1 MPLTP
6 EQLAK
11 IAQKDAA
18 LPAALKSNATTN
30 YYEGYFFITLNTR
43 NYAPILSFITGRPDA
58 PDDAPDAPACEY
70 TELGR
75 KVMAVWQ
82 TVPRFHPQVEIIAAE
97 AMPDHFHGLLRL
109 LPGNRKHLGHLVG
122 SFMGGCTHGYWDTLG
137 IDWRKDR
144 AERLAKGAHALPPD
158 RDRDHTCSFRGPS
171 LFVRGYNDM
180 EAVTPEQVQTK
191 LRYIREQ
198 ARRALIKGTLRDR
211 FLVHRSCTA
220 RGWTLDTIRRGLR
233 ADRFYAHNPDR
244 LEHILLSLLPRI
256 PMQPAIVS
264 ASPSAS
270 SSASSSTSSSTSPS
284 ASPSVSPSA
293 SPSASSSASPSASS
307 SASPSASPSAS
318 SSASSPKA
326 LLSYVG
332 CSALLSA
339 ERKLPLVCHRS
350 DAPFFE
356 RQRDAVLRAAREGA
370 VIVSAFIS
378 PKEREIRDLLLM
390 EQLPVI
396 EVCDNGFGD
405 RYKPRGKSFYA
416 CAENRLVQISPWNYE
431 YCPDLAVNREVCL
444 VMNELTRVI
453 AGVGDGWWKE

>member
-18 LPAALKSNATTN
+18 LPAALKRNATTN

-122 SFMGGCTHGYWDTLG
+122 SFMGGCTHGYWDILG

-256 PMQPAIVS
+256 PMQQAIVS
-264 ASPSAS
+264 A
-270 SSASSSTSSSTSPS
+270 
-284 ASPSVSPSA
+284 SPSA
-293 SPSASSSASPSASS
+293 SPSASSSASPSASPT
-307 SASPSASPSAS
+307 ASPSASPT
-318 SSASSPKA
+318 ASSPKP

-356 RQRDAVLRAAREGA
+356 RQRAAVLRAAREGA
-370 VIVSAFIS
+370 VIVSAFVS
-378 PKEREIRDLLLM
+378 PKEREIGRLLLM

-405 RYKPRGKSFYA
+405 RYKPSGKSFYA

-431 YCPDLAVNREVCL
+431 YCRDLAVNREVCL
-444 VMNELTRVI
+444 VMNELARVI
-453 AGVGDGWWKE
+453 AGVGDGWWK

>member
-18 LPAALKSNATTN
+18 LPAALKRNATTN

-244 LEHILLSLLPRI
+244 LEHILRSLLPRI
-256 PMQPAIVS
+256 PMQQAIVS

-270 SSASSSTSSSTSPS
+270 S
-284 ASPSVSPSA
+284 
-293 SPSASSSASPSASS
+293 
-307 SASPSASPSAS
+307 
-318 SSASSPKA
+318 PKP

-332 CSALLSA
+332 CSSLLSA
-339 ERKLPLVCHRS
+339 DRKLPLVCHRS

-370 VIVSAFIS
+370 VIVSAFVS
-378 PKEREIRDLLLM
+378 PKEREIGRLLLM

-405 RYKPRGKSFYA
+405 RYKPSGKSFYA

-431 YCPDLAVNREVCL
+431 YCRDLAVNREVCL
-444 VMNELTRVI
+444 VMNELARVI
-453 AGVGDGWWKE
+453 AGVGDGWWK

>member
-18 LPAALKSNATTN
+18 LPAALKRNATTN

-122 SFMGGCTHGYWDTLG
+122 SFMGGCTHGYWDILG

-244 LEHILLSLLPRI
+244 LEHILRSLLPRI
-256 PMQPAIVS
+256 PMLPAIVS

-270 SSASSSTSSSTSPS
+270 SSASSS
-284 ASPSVSPSA
+284 ASPT
-293 SPSASSSASPSASS
+293 
-307 SASPSASPSAS
+307 
-318 SSASSPKA
+318 ASSPKP

-356 RQRDAVLRAAREGA
+356 RQREAVLRAAREGA
-370 VIVSAFIS
+370 VIVSAFVS
-378 PKEREIRDLLLM
+378 PKEREIGRLLLM

-396 EVCDNGFGD
+396 EVCDNGFGE
-405 RYKPRGKSFYA
+405 RYKPSGKSFYA

-431 YCPDLAVNREVCL
+431 YCRDLAVNREVCL
-444 VMNELTRVI
+444 VMNELARVI
-453 AGVGDGWWKE
+453 AGVGDGWWK

>member
-18 LPAALKSNATTN
+18 LPAALKRNATTN

-109 LPGNRKHLGHLVG
+109 LPGNRKHLGRMVNG
-122 SFMGGCTHGYWDTLG
+122 FMIACTHDYWDTLD
-137 IDWRKDR
+137 IKWRDMKKDPNKSDRDASRDWY
-144 AERLAKGAHALPPD
+144 
-158 RDRDHTCSFRGPS
+158 DRDHTCSFRGPS

-220 RGWTLDTIRRGLR
+220 RDWTLDTIRRGLR

-244 LEHILLSLLPRI
+244 LEHILRSLLPRI
-256 PMQPAIVS
+256 PMLPAIVS

-270 SSASSSTSSSTSPS
+270 S
-284 ASPSVSPSA
+284 
-293 SPSASSSASPSASS
+293 
-307 SASPSASPSAS
+307 
-318 SSASSPKA
+318 PKP

-370 VIVSAFIS
+370 VIVSAFVS
-378 PKEREIRDLLLM
+378 PKEREIGRLLLM

-405 RYKPRGKSFYA
+405 RYKPSGKSFYA

-444 VMNELTRVI
+444 VMNELARVI

>member
-18 LPAALKSNATTN
+18 LPAALKRNATTN

-82 TVPRFHPQVEIIAAE
+82 SVPRFHPQVEIIAAE

-109 LPGNRKHLGHLVG
+109 LPGNRKHLGRMVNG
-122 SFMGGCTHGYWDTLG
+122 FMIACTHDYWDTLD
-137 IDWRKDR
+137 IKWRDMKKDPNKSDRDASRDWY
-144 AERLAKGAHALPPD
+144 
-158 RDRDHTCSFRGPS
+158 DRDHTCSFRGPS

-244 LEHILLSLLPRI
+244 LEHILRSLLPRI
-256 PMQPAIVS
+256 PMLPAIVS
-264 ASPSAS
+264 ASP
-270 SSASSSTSSSTSPS
+270 T
-284 ASPSVSPSA
+284 ASPTA
-293 SPSASSSASPSASS
+293 SPSASS
-307 SASPSASPSAS
+307 
-318 SSASSPKA
+318 PKP

-356 RQRDAVLRAAREGA
+356 RQRAAVLRAAREGA
-370 VIVSAFIS
+370 VIVSAFVS
-378 PKEREIRDLLLM
+378 PKEREIGRLLLM

-396 EVCDNGFGD
+396 EVCDNGFGE
-405 RYKPRGKSFYA
+405 RYKPSGKSFYA

-444 VMNELTRVI
+444 VMNELARVI
-453 AGVGDGWWKE
+453 AGVGDGWWK

>member
-18 LPAALKSNATTN
+18 LPAALKRNATTN

-109 LPGNRKHLGHLVG
+109 LPGNRKHLGRMVNG
-122 SFMGGCTHGYWDTLG
+122 FMIACTHDYWDTLD
-137 IDWRKDR
+137 IKWRDMKKDPNKSDRDASRDWY
-144 AERLAKGAHALPPD
+144 
-158 RDRDHTCSFRGPS
+158 DRDHTCSFRGPS

-220 RGWTLDTIRRGLR
+220 RDWTLDTIRRGLR

-244 LEHILLSLLPRI
+244 LEHILRSLLPRI
-256 PMQPAIVS
+256 PMLPAIV
-264 ASPSAS
+264 
-270 SSASSSTSSSTSPS
+270 
-284 ASPSVSPSA
+284 
-293 SPSASSSASPSASS
+293 
-307 SASPSASPSAS
+307 SAS
-318 SSASSPKA
+318 SSASSPKP

-370 VIVSAFIS
+370 VIVSAFVS
-378 PKEREIRDLLLM
+378 PKEREIGRLLLM

-405 RYKPRGKSFYA
+405 RYKPSGKSFYA

-431 YCPDLAVNREVCL
+431 YCRDLAVNREVCL
-444 VMNELTRVI
+444 VMNELARVI
-453 AGVGDGWWKE
+453 AGVGDGWWK

>member
-1 MPLTP
+1 MPLTK

-11 IAQKDAA
+11 IAQKEAT
-18 LPAALKSNATTN
+18 LSAALKRSTSTN

-43 NYAPILSFITGRPDA
+43 DYAPILSYISGRPDT
-58 PDDAPDAPACEY
+58 PEGAPDAPRCEY

-82 TVPRFHPQVEIIAAE
+82 TVPRCHQRVEIIAAE

-109 LPGNRKHLGHLVG
+109 KAGNKKHLGHLVG
-122 SFMGGCTHGYWDTLG
+122 GFMGGCTHGYWDILG

-144 AERLAKGAHALPPD
+144 KERLAKGADALPPD
-158 RDRDHTCSFRGPS
+158 RDRDHTRSFRGPS

-191 LRYIREQ
+191 LQYIREQ

-211 FLVHRSCTA
+211 FHIHSSCKA
-220 RGWTLDTIRRGLR
+220 RGWTLDAIRRGLR
-233 ADRFYAHNPDR
+233 ADRFYAHNPER
-244 LEHILLSLLPRI
+244 LEATLRTLKPRI
-256 PMQPAIVS
+256 HMQS
-264 ASPSAS
+264 AAF
-270 SSASSSTSSSTSPS
+270 A
-284 ASPSVSPSA
+284 
-293 SPSASSSASPSASS
+293 
-307 SASPSASPSAS
+307 
-318 SSASSPKA
+318 PKP
-326 LLSYVG
+326 LLSYIG

-378 PKEREIRDLLLM
+378 PKEREIGRLLLM

-396 EVCDNGFGD
+396 EVVDNGFAD
-405 RYKPRGKSFYA
+405 RYKPSGKSFYA

-431 YCPDLAVNREVCL
+431 YCRNMTVNREVCL
-444 VMNELTRVI
+444 VMNELARVV
-453 AGVGDGWWKE
+453 AGTGEGWWKQ

>member
-18 LPAALKSNATTN
+18 LPAALKRNATTN

-82 TVPRFHPQVEIIAAE
+82 SVPRFHPQVEIIAAE

-109 LPGNRKHLGHLVG
+109 LPGNRKHLGRMVNG
-122 SFMGGCTHGYWDTLG
+122 FMIACTHDYWDTLD
-137 IDWRKDR
+137 IKWRDMKKDPNKSDRDASRDWY
-144 AERLAKGAHALPPD
+144 
-158 RDRDHTCSFRGPS
+158 DRDHTCSFRGPS

-244 LEHILLSLLPRI
+244 LEHILRSLLPRI
-256 PMQPAIVS
+256 PMLPAIVS

-270 SSASSSTSSSTSPS
+270 S
-284 ASPSVSPSA
+284 
-293 SPSASSSASPSASS
+293 
-307 SASPSASPSAS
+307 
-318 SSASSPKA
+318 PKP

-370 VIVSAFIS
+370 VIVSAFVS
-378 PKEREIRDLLLM
+378 PKEREIGRLLLM

-405 RYKPRGKSFYA
+405 RYKPSGKSFYA

-444 VMNELTRVI
+444 VMNELARVI

>member
-18 LPAALKSNATTN
+18 LPAALKRNATTN

-43 NYAPILSFITGRPDA
+43 NYAPILSFIMGRPDA

-82 TVPRFHPQVEIIAAE
+82 SVPRFHPQVEIIAAE

-244 LEHILLSLLPRI
+244 LEHILRSLLPRI
-256 PMQPAIVS
+256 PMLPAIVS

-270 SSASSSTSSSTSPS
+270 SSASSS
-284 ASPSVSPSA
+284 ASPT
-293 SPSASSSASPSASS
+293 
-307 SASPSASPSAS
+307 ASPSASPSAS
-318 SSASSPKA
+318 SPKP

-370 VIVSAFIS
+370 VIVSAFVS
-378 PKEREIRDLLLM
+378 PKEREIGRLLLM

-405 RYKPRGKSFYA
+405 RYKPSGKSFYA

-431 YCPDLAVNREVCL
+431 YCRDLAVNREVCL
-444 VMNELTRVI
+444 VMNELARVI
-453 AGVGDGWWKE
+453 AGVGDGWWK

>member
-18 LPAALKSNATTN
+18 LPAALKRNATTN

-82 TVPRFHPQVEIIAAE
+82 SVPRFHPQVEIIAAE

-220 RGWTLDTIRRGLR
+220 RGWTLDTIRQGLR

-244 LEHILLSLLPRI
+244 LEHILRSLLPRI
-256 PMQPAIVS
+256 PMLPAIVS
-264 ASPSAS
+264 ASS
-270 SSASSSTSSSTSPS
+270 
-284 ASPSVSPSA
+284 
-293 SPSASSSASPSASS
+293 SASS
-307 SASPSASPSAS
+307 SASPSASP
-318 SSASSPKA
+318 PKP

-356 RQRDAVLRAAREGA
+356 RQRAAVLRAAREGA
-370 VIVSAFIS
+370 VIVSAFVS
-378 PKEREIRDLLLM
+378 PKEREIGRLLLM

-405 RYKPRGKSFYA
+405 RYKPSGKSFYA

-444 VMNELTRVI
+444 VMNELARVI
-453 AGVGDGWWKE
+453 AGVGDGWWK

>member
-18 LPAALKSNATTN
+18 LPAALKRNATTN

-122 SFMGGCTHGYWDTLG
+122 SFMGGCTHGYWDILG

-244 LEHILLSLLPRI
+244 LEHILRSLLPRI
-256 PMQPAIVS
+256 PMQQTTAP
-264 ASPSAS
+264 
-270 SSASSSTSSSTSPS
+270 
-284 ASPSVSPSA
+284 
-293 SPSASSSASPSASS
+293 ASS

-318 SSASSPKA
+318 SPKP

-356 RQRDAVLRAAREGA
+356 RQRAAVLRAAREGA
-370 VIVSAFIS
+370 VIVSAFVS
-378 PKEREIRDLLLM
+378 PKEREIGRLLLM

-405 RYKPRGKSFYA
+405 RYKPSGKSFYA

-431 YCPDLAVNREVCL
+431 YCRDLAVNREVCL
-444 VMNELTRVI
+444 VMNELARVI

>member
-18 LPAALKSNATTN
+18 LPAALKRNATTN

-82 TVPRFHPQVEIIAAE
+82 TVPRFHPQVEIMAAE

-109 LPGNRKHLGHLVG
+109 KAGNRKHLGHLVG

-256 PMQPAIVS
+256 PMLPAIVS
-264 ASPSAS
+264 ASS
-270 SSASSSTSSSTSPS
+270 
-284 ASPSVSPSA
+284 
-293 SPSASSSASPSASS
+293 SASS
-307 SASPSASPSAS
+307 SASPSASPTAS
-318 SSASSPKA
+318 STASPSASSPKP

-332 CSALLSA
+332 CSSLLSA

-356 RQRDAVLRAAREGA
+356 RQRAAVLRAAREGT
-370 VIVSAFIS
+370 VIVSAFVS
-378 PKEREIRDLLLM
+378 PKEREIGRLLLM

-405 RYKPRGKSFYA
+405 RYKPSGKSFYA

-444 VMNELTRVI
+444 VMNELARVI

>member
-18 LPAALKSNATTN
+18 LPAALKRNATTN

-122 SFMGGCTHGYWDTLG
+122 SFMGGCTHGYWDILG

-244 LEHILLSLLPRI
+244 LEHILRSLLPRI
-256 PMQPAIVS
+256 PMLPAIVS

-270 SSASSSTSSSTSPS
+270 SSASPSPSLS
-284 ASPSVSPSA
+284 ASPTA
-293 SPSASSSASPSASS
+293 SF
-307 SASPSASPSAS
+307 SAS
-318 SSASSPKA
+318 SSASSPKP

-370 VIVSAFIS
+370 VIVSAFVS
-378 PKEREIRDLLLM
+378 PKEREIGRLLLM

-396 EVCDNGFGD
+396 EVVDNGFAD
-405 RYKPRGKSFYA
+405 RYKPSGKSFYA

-431 YCPDLAVNREVCL
+431 YCRDLAVNREVCL
-444 VMNELTRVI
+444 VMNELARVI

>member
-18 LPAALKSNATTN
+18 LPAALKRNATTN

-58 PDDAPDAPACEY
+58 PDEAPDAPACEY

-109 LPGNRKHLGHLVG
+109 LPGNRKHLGRMVNG
-122 SFMGGCTHGYWDTLG
+122 FMIACTHDYWDTLD
-137 IDWRKDR
+137 IKWRDMKKDPNKSDRDASRDWY
-144 AERLAKGAHALPPD
+144 
-158 RDRDHTCSFRGPS
+158 DRDHTRSFRGPS

-198 ARRALIKGTLRDR
+198 ARCALIKGTLRDR

-244 LEHILLSLLPRI
+244 LEHIFRSLLPRI
-256 PMQPAIVS
+256 PMLPAIVS

-270 SSASSSTSSSTSPS
+270 PT
-284 ASPSVSPSA
+284 A
-293 SPSASSSASPSASS
+293 SPSASS
-307 SASPSASPSAS
+307 
-318 SSASSPKA
+318 PKP

-332 CSALLSA
+332 CGAMLSA

-370 VIVSAFIS
+370 VIVSAFVS
-378 PKEREIRDLLLM
+378 PKEREIGRLLLM

-405 RYKPRGKSFYA
+405 RYKPSGKSFYA

-444 VMNELTRVI
+444 VMNELARVI
-453 AGVGDGWWKE
+453 AGVGDGWWK

>member
-18 LPAALKSNATTN
+18 LPAALKRNATTN

-233 ADRFYAHNPDR
+233 ADRFYANNPDR
-244 LEHILLSLLPRI
+244 LEHILRSLLPRI
-256 PMQPAIVS
+256 PMLPAIVS
-264 ASPSAS
+264 VSPSTSSSTSSSASPSVSSSVSPSAS
-270 SSASSSTSSSTSPS
+270 SSAF
-284 ASPSVSPSA
+284 
-293 SPSASSSASPSASS
+293 PSASSSASPSASS
-307 SASPSASPSAS
+307 SAS
-318 SSASSPKA
+318 SPKP

-370 VIVSAFIS
+370 VIVSAFVS
-378 PKEREIRDLLLM
+378 PKEREIGRLLLM

-405 RYKPRGKSFYA
+405 RYKPSGKSFYA

-431 YCPDLAVNREVCL
+431 YCRDLAVNREVCL
-444 VMNELTRVI
+444 VMNELARVI

>member
-18 LPAALKSNATTN
+18 LPAALKRNATTN

-244 LEHILLSLLPRI
+244 LEHILRSLLPRI
-256 PMQPAIVS
+256 PMLPAIV
-264 ASPSAS
+264 SAS
-270 SSASSSTSSSTSPS
+270 SSASSS
-284 ASPSVSPSA
+284 ASPSP
-293 SPSASSSASPSASS
+293 SASPSASS

-318 SSASSPKA
+318 SPKP

-356 RQRDAVLRAAREGA
+356 RQREGVLRAAREGA
-370 VIVSAFIS
+370 VIVSAFVS
-378 PKEREIRDLLLM
+378 PKEREIGRLLLM

-405 RYKPRGKSFYA
+405 RYKPSGKSFYA

-431 YCPDLAVNREVCL
+431 YCRDLAVNREVCL
-444 VMNELTRVI
+444 VMNELARVI
-453 AGVGDGWWKE
+453 AGVGDGWWK

>member
-18 LPAALKSNATTN
+18 LPAALKRNATTN

-109 LPGNRKHLGHLVG
+109 LPGNRKHLGRMVNG
-122 SFMGGCTHGYWDTLG
+122 FMIACTHDYCDTLD
-137 IDWRKDR
+137 IKWRDMKKDPNKSDRDASRDWY
-144 AERLAKGAHALPPD
+144 
-158 RDRDHTCSFRGPS
+158 DRDHTCSFRGPS

-220 RGWTLDTIRRGLR
+220 RGWTLDTIRRGLC

-244 LEHILLSLLPRI
+244 LEHILRSLLPRI
-256 PMQPAIVS
+256 PMQQATAP
-264 ASPSAS
+264 
-270 SSASSSTSSSTSPS
+270 
-284 ASPSVSPSA
+284 
-293 SPSASSSASPSASS
+293 ASSSASPSASS
-307 SASPSASPSAS
+307 
-318 SSASSPKA
+318 PKP

-332 CSALLSA
+332 CSVLLSA

-370 VIVSAFIS
+370 VIVSAFVS
-378 PKEREIRDLLLM
+378 PKEREIGRLLLM

-405 RYKPRGKSFYA
+405 RYKPSGKSFYA

-444 VMNELTRVI
+444 VMNELARVI
-453 AGVGDGWWKE
+453 AGVGDGWWK

>member
-18 LPAALKSNATTN
+18 LPAALKRNATTN

-122 SFMGGCTHGYWDTLG
+122 SFMGGCTHGYWDILG

-144 AERLAKGAHALPPD
+144 EERLAKGAHALPPD

-244 LEHILLSLLPRI
+244 LEHILRSLLPRI
-256 PMQPAIVS
+256 PMQQAIV
-264 ASPSAS
+264 
-270 SSASSSTSSSTSPS
+270 
-284 ASPSVSPSA
+284 
-293 SPSASSSASPSASS
+293 

-318 SSASSPKA
+318 SSASSSASPTASPSAYSPKP

-332 CSALLSA
+332 CSSLLSA

-370 VIVSAFIS
+370 VIVSAFVS
-378 PKEREIRDLLLM
+378 PKEREIGRLLLM

-405 RYKPRGKSFYA
+405 RYKPSGKSFYA

-431 YCPDLAVNREVCL
+431 YCRDFAVNREVCL
-444 VMNELTRVI
+444 VMNELARVI
-453 AGVGDGWWKE
+453 AGVGDGWWK

>member
-18 LPAALKSNATTN
+18 LPAALKRNATTN

-109 LPGNRKHLGHLVG
+109 LPGNRKHLGRMVNG
-122 SFMGGCTHGYWDTLG
+122 FMIACTHDYWDTLD
-137 IDWRKDR
+137 IKWRDMKKDPNKSDRDASRDWY
-144 AERLAKGAHALPPD
+144 
-158 RDRDHTCSFRGPS
+158 DRDHTCSFRGPS

-244 LEHILLSLLPRI
+244 LEHILRSLLPRI
-256 PMQPAIVS
+256 PMQQAIV
-264 ASPSAS
+264 
-270 SSASSSTSSSTSPS
+270 
-284 ASPSVSPSA
+284 
-293 SPSASSSASPSASS
+293 SASSSASPSASS
-307 SASPSASPSAS
+307 
-318 SSASSPKA
+318 PKP

-370 VIVSAFIS
+370 VIVSAFVS
-378 PKEREIRDLLLM
+378 PKEREIGRLLLM

-405 RYKPRGKSFYA
+405 RYKPSGKSFYA

-431 YCPDLAVNREVCL
+431 YCRDLAVNREVCL
-444 VMNELTRVI
+444 VMNELARVI

>member
-18 LPAALKSNATTN
+18 LPAALKRNATTN

-220 RGWTLDTIRRGLR
+220 RDWTLDTIRRGLR

-244 LEHILLSLLPRI
+244 LEHILRSLLPHI
-256 PMQPAIVS
+256 PMQQAIVS
-264 ASPSAS
+264 ASP
-270 SSASSSTSSSTSPS
+270 T
-284 ASPSVSPSA
+284 
-293 SPSASSSASPSASS
+293 
-307 SASPSASPSAS
+307 ASPSASPL
-318 SSASSPKA
+318 ASSPKP

-370 VIVSAFIS
+370 VIVSAFVS
-378 PKEREIRDLLLM
+378 PKEREIGRLLLM

-405 RYKPRGKSFYA
+405 RYKPSGKSFYA

-444 VMNELTRVI
+444 VMNELARVI
-453 AGVGDGWWKE
+453 AGVGDGWWK

>member
-18 LPAALKSNATTN
+18 LPAALKRNATTN

-82 TVPRFHPQVEIIAAE
+82 TVPRFHPQVEIMAAE

-109 LPGNRKHLGHLVG
+109 LPGNRKHLGRMVNG
-122 SFMGGCTHGYWDTLG
+122 FMIACTHDYWDTLD
-137 IDWRKDR
+137 IKWRDMKKDPNKSDRDASRDWY
-144 AERLAKGAHALPPD
+144 
-158 RDRDHTCSFRGPS
+158 DRDHTCSFRGPS

-220 RGWTLDTIRRGLR
+220 RDWTLDTIRRGLR

-244 LEHILLSLLPRI
+244 LEHILRSLLPRI
-256 PMQPAIVS
+256 PMLPAIVS

-270 SSASSSTSSSTSPS
+270 S
-284 ASPSVSPSA
+284 
-293 SPSASSSASPSASS
+293 
-307 SASPSASPSAS
+307 
-318 SSASSPKA
+318 PKP

-370 VIVSAFIS
+370 VIVSAFVS
-378 PKEREIRDLLLM
+378 PKEREIGRLLLM

-405 RYKPRGKSFYA
+405 RYKPSGKSFYA

-444 VMNELTRVI
+444 VMNELARVI
-453 AGVGDGWWKE
+453 AGVGDGWWK

>member
-18 LPAALKSNATTN
+18 LPAALKRNATTN

-198 ARRALIKGTLRDR
+198 ARRTLIKGTLRDR

-256 PMQPAIVS
+256 PMLPAIVS
-264 ASPSAS
+264 AF
-270 SSASSSTSSSTSPS
+270 PS
-284 ASPSVSPSA
+284 ASPS
-293 SPSASSSASPSASS
+293 
-307 SASPSASPSAS
+307 
-318 SSASSPKA
+318 
-326 LLSYVG
+326 
-332 CSALLSA
+332 
-339 ERKLPLVCHRS
+339 
-350 DAPFFE
+350 F
-356 RQRDAVLRAAREGA
+356 
-370 VIVSAFIS
+370 
-378 PKEREIRDLLLM
+378 
-390 EQLPVI
+390 
-396 EVCDNGFGD
+396 
-405 RYKPRGKSFYA
+405 
-416 CAENRLVQISPWNYE
+416 
-431 YCPDLAVNREVCL
+431 
-444 VMNELTRVI
+444 
-453 AGVGDGWWKE
+453 

>member
-18 LPAALKSNATTN
+18 LPAALKRNATTN

-82 TVPRFHPQVEIIAAE
+82 SVPRFHPQVEIIAAE

-109 LPGNRKHLGHLVG
+109 LPGNRKHLGRMVNG
-122 SFMGGCTHGYWDTLG
+122 FMIACTHDYWDTLD
-137 IDWRKDR
+137 IKWRDMKKDPNKSDRDASRDWY
-144 AERLAKGAHALPPD
+144 
-158 RDRDHTCSFRGPS
+158 DRDHTCSFRGPS

-220 RGWTLDTIRRGLR
+220 RDWTLDTIRRGLR

-244 LEHILLSLLPRI
+244 LEHILRSLLPRI
-256 PMQPAIVS
+256 PMLPAIVS

-270 SSASSSTSSSTSPS
+270 S
-284 ASPSVSPSA
+284 
-293 SPSASSSASPSASS
+293 
-307 SASPSASPSAS
+307 
-318 SSASSPKA
+318 PKP

-356 RQRDAVLRAAREGA
+356 RQRAAVLRAAREGA
-370 VIVSAFIS
+370 VIVSAFVS
-378 PKEREIRDLLLM
+378 PKEREIGRLLLM

-405 RYKPRGKSFYA
+405 RYKPVGKSFYA

-444 VMNELTRVI
+444 VMNELARVI
-453 AGVGDGWWKE
+453 AGVGDGWWK

>member
-18 LPAALKSNATTN
+18 LPAALKRNATTN

-109 LPGNRKHLGHLVG
+109 LPGNRKHLGRMVNG
-122 SFMGGCTHGYWDTLG
+122 FMIACTHDYWDTLD
-137 IDWRKDR
+137 IKWRDMKKDPNKSDRDASRDWY
-144 AERLAKGAHALPPD
+144 
-158 RDRDHTCSFRGPS
+158 DRDHTCSFRGPS

-220 RGWTLDTIRRGLR
+220 RDWTLDTIRRGLR

-244 LEHILLSLLPRI
+244 LEHILRSLLPRI
-256 PMQPAIVS
+256 PMLPAIV
-264 ASPSAS
+264 
-270 SSASSSTSSSTSPS
+270 
-284 ASPSVSPSA
+284 SVSPSA
-293 SPSASSSASPSASS
+293 S
-307 SASPSASPSAS
+307 
-318 SSASSPKA
+318 SPKP

-370 VIVSAFIS
+370 VIVSAFVS
-378 PKEREIRDLLLM
+378 PKEREIGRLLLM

-405 RYKPRGKSFYA
+405 RYKPSGKSFYA

-431 YCPDLAVNREVCL
+431 YCRDLAVNREVCL
-444 VMNELTRVI
+444 VMNELARVI
-453 AGVGDGWWKE
+453 AGVGDGWWK

>member
-1 MPLTP
+1 MPLTK

-11 IAQKDAA
+11 IAQKEAT
-18 LPAALKSNATTN
+18 LSAALKRSTSTN

-43 NYAPILSFITGRPDA
+43 DYAPILSFISGRPDA
-58 PDDAPDAPACEY
+58 PEGVPDAPRCEY

-82 TVPRFHPQVEIIAAE
+82 TVPRCHPQVEIIAAE

-109 LPGNRKHLGHLVG
+109 KAGNRKHLGRMVNG
-122 SFMGGCTHGYWDTLG
+122 FMIACTHEYWDTLD
-137 IDWRKDR
+137 IKWRDMKKDPNKSDRDASRDWY
-144 AERLAKGAHALPPD
+144 
-158 RDRDHTCSFRGPS
+158 DRDHTRSFRGPS

-191 LRYIREQ
+191 LQYIREQ

-211 FLVHRSCTA
+211 FHIHRSCKA
-220 RGWTLDTIRRGLR
+220 RGWTLDSIRRGLR
-233 ADRFYAHNPDR
+233 ADRFYAHNPER
-244 LEHILLSLLPRI
+244 LEATLRTLMPRI
-256 PMQPAIVS
+256 HMQS
-264 ASPSAS
+264 AAF
-270 SSASSSTSSSTSPS
+270 A
-284 ASPSVSPSA
+284 
-293 SPSASSSASPSASS
+293 
-307 SASPSASPSAS
+307 
-318 SSASSPKA
+318 PKP
-326 LLSYVG
+326 LLSYIG

-378 PKEREIRDLLLM
+378 PKEREIRRLLLM

-396 EVCDNGFGD
+396 EVYDNGLAD
-405 RYKPRGKSFYA
+405 RYKPSGKSFYA

-431 YCPDLAVNREVCL
+431 YCRNMTVNREVCL
-444 VMNELTRVI
+444 VMNELARVI
-453 AGVGDGWWKE
+453 AGTGEEWWKE

>member
-18 LPAALKSNATTN
+18 LPAALKRNATTN

-122 SFMGGCTHGYWDTLG
+122 SFMGGCTHGYWDILG

-256 PMQPAIVS
+256 PMQQTTAP
-264 ASPSAS
+264 AS
-270 SSASSSTSSSTSPS
+270 S
-284 ASPSVSPSA
+284 
-293 SPSASSSASPSASS
+293 SASS

-318 SSASSPKA
+318 SPKP

-370 VIVSAFIS
+370 VIVSAFVS
-378 PKEREIRDLLLM
+378 PKEREIGRLLLM

-405 RYKPRGKSFYA
+405 RYKPVGKSFYA

-444 VMNELTRVI
+444 VMNELARVI
-453 AGVGDGWWKE
+453 AGVGDGWWK

>member
-18 LPAALKSNATTN
+18 LPAALKRNATTN

-122 SFMGGCTHGYWDTLG
+122 SFMGGCTHGYWDILG

-244 LEHILLSLLPRI
+244 LEHILRSLLPRI
-256 PMQPAIVS
+256 PMQQAIVS
-264 ASPSAS
+264 ASS
-270 SSASSSTSSSTSPS
+270 
-284 ASPSVSPSA
+284 
-293 SPSASSSASPSASS
+293 SASS

-318 SSASSPKA
+318 SPKP

-370 VIVSAFIS
+370 VIVSAFVS
-378 PKEREIRDLLLM
+378 PKEREIGRLLLM

-405 RYKPRGKSFYA
+405 RYKPSGKSFYA

-431 YCPDLAVNREVCL
+431 YCRDLAVNREVCL
-444 VMNELTRVI
+444 VMNELARVI

>member
-18 LPAALKSNATTN
+18 LPAALKRNATTN

-109 LPGNRKHLGHLVG
+109 LPGNRKHLGRMVNG
-122 SFMGGCTHGYWDTLG
+122 FMIACTHDYWDTLD
-137 IDWRKDR
+137 IKWRDMKKDPNKSDRDASRDWY
-144 AERLAKGAHALPPD
+144 
-158 RDRDHTCSFRGPS
+158 DRDHTCSFRGPS

-220 RGWTLDTIRRGLR
+220 RGWTLDTIRRGLC

-244 LEHILLSLLPRI
+244 LEHILRSLLPRI
-256 PMQPAIVS
+256 PMQQATAP
-264 ASPSAS
+264 
-270 SSASSSTSSSTSPS
+270 
-284 ASPSVSPSA
+284 
-293 SPSASSSASPSASS
+293 ASSSASPSASS
-307 SASPSASPSAS
+307 
-318 SSASSPKA
+318 PKP

-332 CSALLSA
+332 CSVLLSA

-370 VIVSAFIS
+370 VIVSAFVS
-378 PKEREIRDLLLM
+378 PKEREIGRLLLM

-405 RYKPRGKSFYA
+405 RYKPSGKSFYA

-444 VMNELTRVI
+444 VMNELARVI
-453 AGVGDGWWKE
+453 AGVGDGWWK

>member
-18 LPAALKSNATTN
+18 LPAALKRNATTN

-109 LPGNRKHLGHLVG
+109 LPGNRKHLGRMVNG
-122 SFMGGCTHGYWDTLG
+122 FMIACTHDYWDTLD
-137 IDWRKDR
+137 IKWRDMKKDPNKSDRDASRDWY
-144 AERLAKGAHALPPD
+144 
-158 RDRDHTCSFRGPS
+158 DRDHTCSFRGPS

-244 LEHILLSLLPRI
+244 LEHILRSLLPRI
-256 PMQPAIVS
+256 PMQQAIV
-264 ASPSAS
+264 
-270 SSASSSTSSSTSPS
+270 
-284 ASPSVSPSA
+284 
-293 SPSASSSASPSASS
+293 SASSSASPSASS
-307 SASPSASPSAS
+307 
-318 SSASSPKA
+318 PKP

-356 RQRDAVLRAAREGA
+356 RQRAAVLRAAREGA
-370 VIVSAFIS
+370 VIVSAFVS
-378 PKEREIRDLLLM
+378 PKEREIWRLLLM

-405 RYKPRGKSFYA
+405 RYKPSGKSIYA

-431 YCPDLAVNREVCL
+431 YCRDLAVNREVCL
-444 VMNELTRVI
+444 VMNELARVI

>member
-18 LPAALKSNATTN
+18 LPAALKRNATTN

-122 SFMGGCTHGYWDTLG
+122 SFMGGCTHGYWDILG

-244 LEHILLSLLPRI
+244 LEHILRSLLPRI
-256 PMQPAIVS
+256 PMLPAIV
-264 ASPSAS
+264 SAS
-270 SSASSSTSSSTSPS
+270 SSASS
-284 ASPSVSPSA
+284 
-293 SPSASSSASPSASS
+293 SSSASPSASS
-307 SASPSASPSAS
+307 
-318 SSASSPKA
+318 PKP

-332 CSALLSA
+332 CSSLLSA

-370 VIVSAFIS
+370 VIVSAFVS
-378 PKEREIRDLLLM
+378 PKEREIGCLLLM

-405 RYKPRGKSFYA
+405 RYKPSGKSFYA

-431 YCPDLAVNREVCL
+431 YCRDLAVNREVCL
-444 VMNELTRVI
+444 VMNELARVI

>member
-18 LPAALKSNATTN
+18 LPAALKRNATTN

-109 LPGNRKHLGHLVG
+109 LPGNRKHLGRLVG
-122 SFMGGCTHGYWDTLG
+122 SFMGGCTHGYWDILG

-256 PMQPAIVS
+256 PMQQTTAH
-264 ASPSAS
+264 
-270 SSASSSTSSSTSPS
+270 
-284 ASPSVSPSA
+284 
-293 SPSASSSASPSASS
+293 ASSSASPSASS

-318 SSASSPKA
+318 SSASPSASPTASSTASSPKP

-370 VIVSAFIS
+370 VIVSAFVS
-378 PKEREIRDLLLM
+378 PKEREIGRLLLM

-405 RYKPRGKSFYA
+405 RYKPSGKSFYA

-444 VMNELTRVI
+444 VMNELARVI

>member
-18 LPAALKSNATTN
+18 LPAALKRNATTN

-256 PMQPAIVS
+256 PMLPAIVS
-264 ASPSAS
+264 ASPSSSPSFSSSSSSLASPTASLSAS
-270 SSASSSTSSSTSPS
+270 SSASSS
-284 ASPSVSPSA
+284 ASPTA
-293 SPSASSSASPSASS
+293 SP
-307 SASPSASPSAS
+307 
-318 SSASSPKA
+318 SASSPKA

-370 VIVSAFIS
+370 VIVSAFVS
-378 PKEREIRDLLLM
+378 PKEREIGRLLLM

-405 RYKPRGKSFYA
+405 RYKPSGKSFYA

-431 YCPDLAVNREVCL
+431 YCRDLAVNREVCL
-444 VMNELTRVI
+444 VMNELARVI

>member
-18 LPAALKSNATTN
+18 LPAALKRNATTN

-158 RDRDHTCSFRGPS
+158 LDRDHTCSFRGPS

-244 LEHILLSLLPRI
+244 LEHILRSLLPRI
-256 PMQPAIVS
+256 PMLPAIVS
-264 ASPSAS
+264 ASSSAPPTAS
-270 SSASSSTSSSTSPS
+270 S
-284 ASPSVSPSA
+284 
-293 SPSASSSASPSASS
+293 SASSSASPSASS
-307 SASPSASPSAS
+307 
-318 SSASSPKA
+318 PKP

-370 VIVSAFIS
+370 VIVSAFVS
-378 PKEREIRDLLLM
+378 PKEREIGRLLLM

-405 RYKPRGKSFYA
+405 RYKPSGKSFYA

-444 VMNELTRVI
+444 VMNELARVI

>member
-11 IAQKDAA
+11 IAQKNAA
-18 LPAALKSNATTN
+18 LPAALKRNATTN

-82 TVPRFHPQVEIIAAE
+82 TVPRFHPQMEIIAAE

-122 SFMGGCTHGYWDTLG
+122 SFMGGCTHGYWDILG

-244 LEHILLSLLPRI
+244 LEHILRSLLPRI
-256 PMQPAIVS
+256 PMLPAIVS
-264 ASPSAS
+264 AS
-270 SSASSSTSSSTSPS
+270 SSASPS
-284 ASPSVSPSA
+284 ASHSA
-293 SPSASSSASPSASS
+293 SSSASSSASPSASS
-307 SASPSASPSAS
+307 
-318 SSASSPKA
+318 PKP

-370 VIVSAFIS
+370 VIVSAFVS
-378 PKEREIRDLLLM
+378 PKEREIGRLLLM

-405 RYKPRGKSFYA
+405 RYKPSGKSFYA

-444 VMNELTRVI
+444 VMNELARVI
-453 AGVGDGWWKE
+453 AGVGDGWWK

>member
-18 LPAALKSNATTN
+18 LPAALKRNATTN

-82 TVPRFHPQVEIIAAE
+82 SVPRFHPQVEIMAAE

-122 SFMGGCTHGYWDTLG
+122 SFMGGCTHGYWDILG

-233 ADRFYAHNPDR
+233 ADLFYAHNPDR
-244 LEHILLSLLPRI
+244 LEHILRSLLPRI
-256 PMQPAIVS
+256 PMLPAIV
-264 ASPSAS
+264 
-270 SSASSSTSSSTSPS
+270 
-284 ASPSVSPSA
+284 
-293 SPSASSSASPSASS
+293 SASSSASPTP
-307 SASPSASPSAS
+307 SPSAPP
-318 SSASSPKA
+318 SASSPKP

-356 RQRDAVLRAAREGA
+356 RQRAAVLRAAREGA
-370 VIVSAFIS
+370 VIVSAFVS
-378 PKEREIRDLLLM
+378 PKEREIGRLLLM

-405 RYKPRGKSFYA
+405 RYKPSGKSFYA

-431 YCPDLAVNREVCL
+431 YCRDLAVNREVCL
-444 VMNELTRVI
+444 VMNELARVI
-453 AGVGDGWWKE
+453 AGVGDGWWK